1 MTTLSYRL
9 QRLGLLLFSSLPFW
23 LLYALSD
30 LLFVLNYYLIG
41 YRRQVVLTNLRN
53 SFPNKTEAEIQS
65 IARKFYQYLSDQFV
79 ETFKTLTISEVELDK
94 RVKLL
99 NPEVM
104 NRLYDQGQSVVHLL
118 GHHANWEWYA
128 KQLAR
133 HTKHQLFF
141 VYKPLSNKGMDRV
154 MIDLRTRFGVMAV
167 PMKAV
172 FKTIESFKTRP
183 HASFFGGDQSPM
195 RHNKYIWLN
204 FLNQET
210 AVYLGA
216 EDIAKKYGQAVVFGK
231 MRRIKR
237 GYYTITLELITAN
250 PAATAPGEITAAHT
264 RALEEFLQE
273 QPEYWLW
280 SHKRWKLKRAE
291 VENDRIS

>member
-1 MTTLSYRL
+1 MHQLSYWV
-9 QRLGLLLFSSLPFW
+9 QRFFLLLFSRLPFW
-23 LLYALSD
+23 FLYGLSD
-30 LLFVLNYYLIG
+30 VLFVLNYYLVG

-53 SFPNKTEAEIQS
+53 SFPEKSEAEIRN
-65 IARKFYQYLSDQFV
+65 IARKFYHYLSDQFV
-79 ETFKTLTISEVELDK
+79 ETFKTLTISATELDK

-104 NRLYDQGQSVVHLL
+104 NQLYDRGQSVVHLL

-133 HTKHQLFF
+133 YTKHQLFF
-141 VYKPLSNKGMDRV
+141 VYKPLSNKGMDQV
-154 MIDLRTRFGVMAV
+154 MIDLRSRFGVMAV

-172 FKTIESFKTRP
+172 FKTIETYKERP

-195 RHNKYIWLN
+195 RHNKYIWLE
-204 FLNQET
+204 FMKQET

-216 EDIAKKYGQAVVFGK
+216 EDIAKQYDGAVVFGK

-237 GYYTITLELITAN
+237 GYYTITLELITDQ
-250 PAATAPGEITAAHT
+250 AAQTAKGEITALHT
-264 RALEEFLQE
+264 RALEELLHE

-280 SHKRWKLKRAE
+280 SHRRWKFKSAE
-291 VENDRIS
+291 VKND

>member
-1 MTTLSYRL
+1 M
-9 QRLGLLLFSSLPFW
+9 
-23 LLYALSD
+23 
-30 LLFVLNYYLIG
+30 LNYYVIG
-41 YRRQVVLTNLRN
+41 YRRHVVLTNLRN
-53 SFPNKTEAEIQS
+53 SFPEKSEEEIKR

-79 ETFKTLTISEVELDK
+79 ETFKTLTISEAELDK

-104 NRLYDQGQSVVHLL
+104 NSLYDKGQSVVHLL

-133 HTKHQLFF
+133 YTKHQLFF
-141 VYKPLSNKGMDRV
+141 VYKPLSNKGMDQL
-154 MIDLRTRFGVMAV
+154 MIDLRSRFGVMAV

-172 FKTIESFKTRP
+172 FKTIESYKTRP

-195 RHNKYIWLN
+195 RHNKFIWLN

-216 EDIAKKYGQAVVFGK
+216 EDIAKKYDEAVVFGK
-231 MRRIKR
+231 MRRVKR
-237 GYYTITLELITAN
+237 GYYTITLALITDK
-250 PAATAPGEITAAHT
+250 PTTTAPGEITAAHT
-264 RALEEFLQE
+264 LALEEFLYE

-291 VENDRIS
+291 VENG